1 MTNNYILIL
10 MVLYK
15 RRNPFLKANKIHNQ
29 LVPNFE
35 NIFDL
40 NKYQRMNL
48 RNQFFLMISK
58 TTTYI
63 QSKNKI
69 QIL

>member
-1 MTNNYILIL
+1 MKNNYILIL

-29 LVPNFE
+29 LVLNFE

-40 NKYQRMNL
+40 NKYQRMNH